1 MWNLTRVRLC
11 VFVGCFAAE
20 FQDILRG
27 YFSRASQ
34 AQKEDSMPKIKFVEH
49 NGTEHV
55 VDGAVGASLMR
66 AAIDNLVPGIDAD
79 CGGECSCA
87 TCHVYVQDKWMDV
100 VGQPNE
106 REESMLDLNPERAPN
121 SRLSCQIEVT
131 DALEGLVVKVPEFQ
145 M

>member
-1 MWNLTRVRLC
+1 
-11 VFVGCFAAE
+11 
-20 FQDILRG
+20 
-27 YFSRASQ
+27 
-34 AQKEDSMPKIKFVEH
+34 MPKITFITH
-49 NGTEHV
+49 DGTEHV
-55 VDGAVGASLMR
+55 VDGENGLSVMR

-87 TCHVYVQDKWMDV
+87 TCHVYVEPQWMAT
-100 VGQPNE
+100 VGQPGD
-106 REESMLDLNPERAPN
+106 REESMLDLNPEREAN